1 MDHIYTA
8 FWFNILLFL
17 FGASL
22 LSCTF
27 TTQLPSLKKF
37 RLWNFLKAR
46 QQFNTLSQN
55 SVVDNNFSNSVMYGL
70 HESNFHL
77 FRQGKKNYAYSGL
90 LGRVGPIIVHIS
102 IMMLLIGS
110 TLGSFSGYTAQ
121 QIVPRGEIFHLQN
134 IYQLFSE
141 INIMRII
148 LNYDRNY

>member
-1 MDHIYTA
+1 
-8 FWFNILLFL
+8 
-17 FGASL
+17 
-22 LSCTF
+22 
-27 TTQLPSLKKF
+27 
-37 RLWNFLKAR
+37 
-46 QQFNTLSQN
+46 
-55 SVVDNNFSNSVMYGL
+55 MYGL